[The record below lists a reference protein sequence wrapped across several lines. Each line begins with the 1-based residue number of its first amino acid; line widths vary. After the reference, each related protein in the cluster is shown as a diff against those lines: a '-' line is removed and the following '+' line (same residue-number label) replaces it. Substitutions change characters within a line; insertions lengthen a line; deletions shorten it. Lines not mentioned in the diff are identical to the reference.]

1 VTTTAKFQ
9 HRAKWFN
16 DTTRLY
22 RFLEL
27 VRTRDLM
34 AGMSSQGRVPGV
46 INLNAVWEPEVFQA
60 LLDHPQAAAIFQQLL
75 AQRSPPTTAGGPP
88 AIGPTDHHM
97 TAAQATALGYTLN
110 VPFRPLSTGLTA
122 ATAAGGQTP
131 VATGVNNTIL
141 RQFTLGTPGQRL
153 FDITQDN
160 QGNALTAPVH
170 PYLKHSLLAK
180 IFNNVTTR
188 SNVFAVW
195 VTVGFFEVK
204 DETTRPIKL
213 GAEIGRLENRHIRHR
228 FFAIVDRSDMRVLN
242 LISQNVVPPPP
253 QGQTTTLTLTSTT
266 GNLTFT
272 TVSGSQMTVQLGDV
286 FTIDP
291 NLPSEET
298 LVVSSV
304 TANSFTATCRKG
316 HAAGA
321 TVTFRG
327 HPGPWP
333 NYNPRLDR
341 AVVPYF
347 SVID

>member
-1 VTTTAKFQ
+1 
-9 HRAKWFN
+9 
-16 DTTRLY
+16 
-22 RFLEL
+22 
-27 VRTRDLM
+27 
-34 AGMSSQGRVPGV
+34 VP
-46 INLNAVWEPEVFQA
+46 
-60 LLDHPQAAAIFQQLL
+60 
-75 AQRSPPTTAGGPP
+75 
-88 AIGPTDHHM
+88 
-97 TAAQATALGYTLN
+97 AAQALAQAKAQGLTYQLN

-122 ATAAGGQTP
+122 APAAGTTGQYP
-131 VATGVNNTIL
+131 VPTGVNNTIL
-141 RQFTLGTPGQRL
+141 RAFNLAGGGGAGNNPRL
-153 FDITQDN
+153 FDIPPDSNGNYVDN
-160 QGNALTAPVH
+160 QGNPIPTPVH

-204 DETTRPIKL
+204 DETTRPVKL

-242 LISQNVVPPPP
+242 LIAQQAVDASKGPTQ
-253 QGQTTTLTLTSTT
+253 LTLTSTT
-266 GNLTFT
+266 GSLTFT
-272 TVSGSQMTVQLGDV
+272 TVSGSQMTVQVGDV

-291 NLPSEET
+291 NLPTEET
-298 LVVSSV
+298 LTVSSV
-304 TANSFTATCRKG
+304 TANSFTATCRKS
-316 HAAGA
+316 HGA
-321 TVTFRG
+321 NAVVTFRG